1 MPQRREGAT
10 RPEPTET
17 AGMPGWVSLL
27 FFVGAVALLLLAG
40 LGVFLFVIGVFVMIL
55 AHEAGHFATARVF
68 GIKVEEFFLGF
79 GPRLWSV
86 RRGETEYGIKA
97 IPAGGYVRIAGMNPF
112 QEPAPEDRPRTFGV
126 KPAWQRAVVLVA
138 GSATHFVLAFLA
150 LALFFG
156 ALGIPRARV
165 ARVEPTLGGA
175 PSPAAEAGIRPG
187 DEVVG
192 VDGREVTYEEFLGYT
207 RAHVGEKI
215 EIVVERE
222 GRTIT
227 LTATPVFALVGRQRV
242 GRLGIIL
249 EPGSRL
255 RAGPIEAVTEG
266 ARFTGQMVVRSFEA
280 LGRTFSPD
288 GLRRFADILAGDR
301 PRQVDDVTSVV
312 GAARLS
318 GQAVAAGQMDFL
330 LLMFAGF
337 NVFVGILNLLP
348 LPPLDGGHLAVVAIE
363 KITRRKVDVRRLV
376 PVSAAVAG
384 VLVLLMLTTLYLDVV
399 RPLPNP
405 FQ

>member
-1 MPQRREGAT
+1 
-10 RPEPTET
+10 
-17 AGMPGWVSLL
+17 MPGWISLL
-27 FFVGAVALLLLAG
+27 FFVAAVAALLFAG
-40 LGVFLFVIGVFVMIL
+40 MGVFLFVIGVFVMIL
-55 AHEAGHFATARVF
+55 AHEAGHFVTARAF

-112 QEPAPEDRPRTFGV
+112 QEPAPEDRPRTFGA
-126 KPAWQRAVVLVA
+126 KPAWQRAIVLVA

-156 ALGIPRARV
+156 ALGLPRARV

-175 PSPAAEAGIRPG
+175 PSPAARAGIQPG
-187 DEVVG
+187 DEVLA
-192 VDGREVTYEEFLGYT
+192 VDGREVTFEEFLMYT
-207 RAHVGEKI
+207 RAHVAE
-215 EIVVERE
+215 EIDVVVERD
-222 GRTIT
+222 GRRIS
-227 LTATPVFALVGRQRV
+227 LSATPVLARVGRQQV
-242 GRLGIIL
+242 GRLGIVL
-249 EPGSRL
+249 EPGGRL
-255 RAGPIEAVTEG
+255 RAGPLEAVAQG
-266 ARFTGQMVVRSFEA
+266 AGFTGQMVVRSFEA

-288 GLRRFADILAGDR
+288 GLRRFADLLAGDR

-348 LPPLDGGHLAVVAIE
+348 LPPLDGGHLAVVGIE

-376 PVSAAVAG
+376 PISAAVAG
-384 VLVLLMLTTLYLDVV
+384 FLILLMLTTLYLDVV